1 MNLHGTGPAQGFWA
15 LLTDDERAVLS
26 GLGRITVFPP
36 GATMCVEGDPATH
49 VFVLVDGWVK
59 ILGVT
64 SDGHEMVLALRGHGD
79 TVGEVAG
86 ETTGYRTATV
96 QAVGTV
102 RALIVT
108 YEKFS
113 SFLDAHAG
121 ADRAYRRMVT
131 RRWNDAESM
140 LRTRSV
146 TSGAQRLAMLLLEL
160 ADRHEHETDREVRMA
175 MMLTQEELA
184 SLTGASRATV
194 TRALSNWR
202 RRGIIRTGQRRH
214 HDHRPGGAAEDRGP
228 ADVACAA
235 LPPARSAGL
244 GLSRYDH
251 RVPGHAREVNPAL
264 PALVADVHGHE
275 GEEVLR
281 RRCRRSRGG

>member
-1 MNLHGTGPAQGFWA
+1 MNLHGMGPVQGFWG
-15 LLTDDERAVLS
+15 LLTDTEQEGLS
-26 GLGRITVFPP
+26 ALGRISVFPP

-96 QAVGTV
+96 QAIGTV

-108 YEKFS
+108 YDKFS
-113 SFLDAHAG
+113 SFLDSHAG
-121 ADRAYRRMVT
+121 AGHAYRRMVT

-146 TSGAQRLAMLLLEL
+146 TSGAQRLAGLLLEL
-160 ADRHEHETDREVRMA
+160 AERHGSGTDREVRIA
-175 MMLTQEELA
+175 MLLTQEELA

-202 RRGIIRTGQRRH
+202 QRGIIRTGQRDITITDLR
-214 HDHRPGGAAEDRGP
+214 A
-228 ADVACAA
+228 
-235 LPPARSAGL
+235 
-244 GLSRYDH
+244 
-251 RVPGHAREVNPAL
+251 
-264 PALVADVHGHE
+264 
-275 GEEVLR
+275 LR
-281 RRCRRSRGG
+281 RIADQRT

>member
-15 LLTDDERAVLS
+15 LLSDDERTALS
-26 GLGRITVFPP
+26 GLGRPAVYPP
-36 GATMCVEGDPATH
+36 GAVMCVEGDPATH

-59 ILGVT
+59 IVGVT
-64 SDGHEMVLALRGHGD
+64 SDGHELTLALRGRGD

-102 RALIVT
+102 HALIVA
-108 YEKFS
+108 YERFR
-113 SFLDAHAG
+113 SFLDANDG

-140 LRTRSV
+140 LRARSV
-146 TSGAQRLAMLLLEL
+146 TSGAQRLAGLLLEL
-160 ADRHEHETDREVRMA
+160 ADWRDSEVSAA
-175 MMLTQEELA
+175 MTLTQEELA

-202 RRGIIRTGQRRH
+202 QRGIIRTSQR
-214 HDHRPGGAAEDRGP
+214 DITITDL
-228 ADVACAA
+228 AA
-235 LPPARSAGL
+235 LRKIAGQQ
-244 GLSRYDH
+244 S
-251 RVPGHAREVNPAL
+251 
-264 PALVADVHGHE
+264 
-275 GEEVLR
+275 
-281 RRCRRSRGG
+281 

>member
-15 LLTDDERAVLS
+15 LLTDDERTVLS
-26 GLGRITVFPP
+26 GLGRTTVYPP
-36 GATMCVEGDPATH
+36 GTVMFVEGDPSTH

-59 ILGVT
+59 IVGVT
-64 SDGHEMVLALRGHGD
+64 SDGHELTLALRGRGD
-79 TVGEVAG
+79 TVGEIAG

-102 RALIVT
+102 HALIVPH
-108 YEKFS
+108 EQFS
-113 SFLDAHAG
+113 SFLDAHDG

-146 TSGAQRLAMLLLEL
+146 TSGAQRLASLLLEL
-160 ADRHEHETDREVRMA
+160 ADWRGSGVQTA
-175 MMLTQEELA
+175 MTLTQEELA

-202 RRGIIRTGQRRH
+202 QRGIIRTGQRDITITDLGTLRKI
-214 HDHRPGGAAEDRGP
+214 
-228 ADVACAA
+228 
-235 LPPARSAGL
+235 AGQQ
-244 GLSRYDH
+244 
-251 RVPGHAREVNPAL
+251 P
-264 PALVADVHGHE
+264 
-275 GEEVLR
+275 
-281 RRCRRSRGG
+281 